1 MVSVLIKLLEREGM
15 LASVMFIV
23 MALVF
28 FIVYNIFFKKY
39 IEDFKQTIQN
49 FTTTMDANNE
59 ATKIV
64 IFSELQREYYE
75 KKEKG
80 GKSINADERFQK
92 MWKQYEKLG
101 NGFGH
106 SLKDEWDSL
115 PII

>member
-1 MVSVLIKLLEREGM
+1 MDKIIIKIIQEESLRTICISLVLLFIGYVIFHLFIKH
-15 LASVMFIV
+15 
-23 MALVF
+23 
-28 FIVYNIFFKKY
+28 Y
-39 IEDFKQTIQN
+39 IEDIKHSIETFNETIK
-49 FTTTMDANNE
+49 ANNE

-64 IFSELQREYYE
+64 IFYEMQREYYE

-92 MWKQYEKLG
+92 MWQQYEKLG

-106 SLKDEWDSL
+106 SLKNEWDAL

>member
-1 MVSVLIKLLEREGM
+1 MDALIKIIEIESLRTILLLIIVVVIGYFVFH
-15 LASVMFIV
+15 LFI
-23 MALVF
+23 
-28 FIVYNIFFKKY
+28 KHY
-39 IEDFKQTIQN
+39 IEDITKTISN
-49 FTTTMDANNE
+49 FNDTIKANNE

-64 IFSELQREYYE
+64 IFYELQREYYE

-92 MWKQYEKLG
+92 MWLQYEKLG

-106 SLKDEWDSL
+106 SLKDEWDAL